1 MKPPAKN
8 PMRRRRGPP
17 RQAGPSAWRAAPAA
31 GSTEGRQ
38 SQDAAEAPA
47 RKGIA
52 PGATALAAAAQ
63 ALDAVVREGGCT
75 AETALQQLDIDAADR
90 GAVRAIHA
98 GALRW
103 YLRLAPLV
111 DGLLEPGQRMPAQV
125 RAVLTCALHQIEYSR
140 APAASVVNIAV
151 DAVRV
156 LGRENAAGFVNALLR
171 RYLRERDELVA
182 RVDRSE
188 AARLAHPRWLLKALR
203 AAWPEHADAIIE
215 ANNETPPMVLRVNL
229 ARTTREDA
237 MKMLSEA
244 GIESV
249 PGGGDA
255 SVVLAEPRDVQALP
269 GFEAGLVSVQDAG
282 AQRAALLLDAQ
293 PGERVLD
300 ACAAPG
306 GKTGHI
312 LERCDG
318 RLDLTAVDLDATRL
332 ERVREN
338 LARLGCSAKLI
349 AADLLSD
356 GWWDGEPFD
365 RILLDAPCSGTG
377 VIRRH
382 PDIKL
387 LRRPEDIDRF
397 AAAQLALLTRCAGLL
412 KPGGRLVYA
421 TCSVLPAENGVV
433 VDRFLRRHPGFR
445 RLGPDISIPSTP
457 RSAGPAALT
466 DGFHYACLTR
476 GDKNE

>member
-1 MKPPAKN
+1 MN
-8 PMRRRRGPP
+8 
-17 RQAGPSAWRAAPAA
+17 PSARAAPP
-31 GSTEGRQ
+31 R
-38 SQDAAEAPA
+38 
-47 RKGIA
+47 RGIA

-75 AETALQQLDIDAADR
+75 AEAALQQVNIDAADR

-111 DGLLEPGQRMPAQV
+111 DGLLDPGQRMPPAV

-171 RYLRERDELVA
+171 RYLRERDALIA

-203 AAWPEHADAIIE
+203 TAWPVQADSIIE
-215 ANNETPPMVLRVNL
+215 ANNETPSMVLRVNL
-229 ARTTREDA
+229 ARTTREEMVKRLA
-237 MKMLSEA
+237 EA
-244 GIESV
+244 GIDAQ
-249 PGGGDA
+249 PGIGDA
-255 SVVLAEPRDVQALP
+255 SLVLNEARDVQALA
-269 GFEAGLVSVQDAG
+269 GFDAGLVSVQDAG
-282 AQRAALLLDAQ
+282 AQRAAVLLDAQ

-306 GKTGHI
+306 GKSGHV
-312 LERCDG
+312 LERCEG
-318 RLDLTAVDLDATRL
+318 RLDLTVVDIDAARL

-338 LARLGCSAKLI
+338 LARLGYQARLV
-349 AADLLSD
+349 AADLMAGD
-356 GWWDGEPFD
+356 WWDGVPFD

-397 AAAQLALLTRCAGLL
+397 AATQLALLSRCAALL

-421 TCSVLPAENGVV
+421 TCSVLPAENAAVV
-433 VDRFLRRHPGFR
+433 ERFLRRHPGFT
-445 RLGPDISIPSTP
+445 RLGEDLAIPTTP
-457 RSAGPAALT
+457 RSRGPAALT
-466 DGFHYACLTR
+466 DGFYYACLVR
-476 GDKNE
+476 GDMAAS